1 MPATAERPARST
13 PATTTEPIFVDPTG
27 RRLRRGQ
34 LIGGVVIALM
44 ATYVAVMLL
53 AFLGGTTVD
62 APNLPPQDPARAAA
76 SGPDAGGGTG
86 PGTGHVATTQQTHR

>member
-1 MPATAERPARST
+1 MPAPTEYPDRST
-13 PATTTEPIFVDPTG
+13 PTTPSDPTHPTRPIFVDPTG

-34 LIGGVVIALM
+34 LVGALVIGLM

-53 AFLGGTTVD
+53 AFLGGPNVK

-76 SGPDAGGGTG
+76 ADHGAPAHG
-86 PGTGHVATTQQTHR
+86 VLEQQTHR